1 MQLVDPLGGAAQQR
15 DRRRE
20 VQLARGDDP
29 VVQRTPRD
37 QLLDEVAEPTLLT
50 RSEHR
55 DHVRVRD
62 LLRGGDLALEAAHED
77 LVLGELGR
85 HDLDRDGLLP
95 VGDALE
101 DDAHAATPDGPG
113 DPVGPYGIARP
124 GLECDLRHTSARS
137 ITACP
142 VVQSRP
148 RTSGQRRLAPH
159 WWSRDTRRDL
169 AMDKPT
175 LGDYRIEGIVGVGR
189 MGVVY
194 LAIDRI
200 TGRAVALKVLREDV
214 GVDPVYRARSRREGE
229 LLSQLQHPHVIPIH
243 GMGEIEGE
251 LYIASR
257 LVSSTLRNAI
267 LAGPLTIEFAMIVL
281 ASVASALDA
290 AHALGIVHRDV
301 KPANVL
307 IDPAPRRPDV
317 FLADFGLAR
326 DMDGAALTAPGQVLG
341 TIDYM
346 APELLD
352 GERVG
357 PATDIYGLAC
367 LACETL
373 TGTVPF
379 LRDTDAATMYAH
391 IVEPPPSICQR
402 RPELPRALD
411 EVLAAGMAKDP
422 EERPPSAGA
431 LVVDML
437 AALGRPAPAWL
448 VQAA

>member
-1 MQLVDPLGGAAQQR
+1 
-15 DRRRE
+15 
-20 VQLARGDDP
+20 
-29 VVQRTPRD
+29 
-37 QLLDEVAEPTLLT
+37 
-50 RSEHR
+50 
-55 DHVRVRD
+55 
-62 LLRGGDLALEAAHED
+62 
-77 LVLGELGR
+77 
-85 HDLDRDGLLP
+85 
-95 VGDALE
+95 
-101 DDAHAATPDGPG
+101 
-113 DPVGPYGIARP
+113 
-124 GLECDLRHTSARS
+124 
-137 ITACP
+137 
-142 VVQSRP
+142 
-148 RTSGQRRLAPH
+148 
-159 WWSRDTRRDL
+159 
-169 AMDKPT
+169 MDKPT

-214 GVDPVYRARSRREGE
+214 GFDPVYRARFRREGE

-307 IDPAPRRPDV
+307 TDPAPTRPDV

-391 IVEPPPSICQR
+391 IVEPPPSVCQR
-402 RPELPRALD
+402 RPDLPRALD
-411 EVLAAGMAKDP
+411 AVLAAGMAKDP
-422 EERPPSAGA
+422 DDRPPSAGA

>member
-1 MQLVDPLGGAAQQR
+1 M
-15 DRRRE
+15 
-20 VQLARGDDP
+20 
-29 VVQRTPRD
+29 
-37 QLLDEVAEPTLLT
+37 
-50 RSEHR
+50 
-55 DHVRVRD
+55 
-62 LLRGGDLALEAAHED
+62 
-77 LVLGELGR
+77 
-85 HDLDRDGLLP
+85 
-95 VGDALE
+95 
-101 DDAHAATPDGPG
+101 
-113 DPVGPYGIARP
+113 
-124 GLECDLRHTSARS
+124 
-137 ITACP
+137 
-142 VVQSRP
+142 
-148 RTSGQRRLAPH
+148 
-159 WWSRDTRRDL
+159 
-169 AMDKPT
+169 

-214 GVDPVYRARSRREGE
+214 AIDPVYRERFRREGQM
-229 LLSQLQHPHVIPIH
+229 LSQLQHPHILPIH
-243 GMGEIEGE
+243 GMGEVDGD

-257 LVSSTLRNAI
+257 LVSSTLRSAI
-267 LAGPLTIEFAMIVL
+267 LAGPLSVDTAMSVL
-281 ASVASALDA
+281 ASVAGALDA
-290 AHALGIVHRDV
+290 AHSLGIVHRDV

-307 IDPAPRRPDV
+307 MDPGPQV

-326 DMDGAALTAPGQVLG
+326 DMDGEQLTAPGQVLG

-422 EERPPSAGA
+422 EDRPASAGA
-431 LVVDML
+431 FVIDML

-448 VQAA
+448 AQAA